1 MANIRFQ
8 IIINELSI
16 KNNYLEDGEFSVV
29 PKFTRNYWVESG
41 NTGFVRLIVELKNTE
56 ENAFPIDITVD
67 ITGAFTIDDTP
78 EEQIK
83 EYLKYQAVRVILPYA
98 RTMVTNLTTTALASP
113 IILPLMDPAEMFT
126 D

>member
-41 NTGFVRLIVELKNTE
+41 NTGFARLIIELKNTK

-67 ITGAFTIDDTP
+67 ITGAFTFDDTP

-113 IILPLMDPAEMFT
+113 IILPLMDPAEMVT